1 MTTNKL
7 KEITVNEMTKN
18 FPFCY
23 EVVGG
28 FPFLIQEAYIEQ
40 SFSPN
45 CLLKDNED
53 DDIISKS
60 QDLNHVKNIY
70 KEKILK
76 NAAECIS
83 VFEEQSAM
91 FHNKVVLFKYKRG
104 FYDSKTREKIKQ
116 KLAYYDIA
124 KQYIKDPTTIPEAR
138 IANIPD
144 KIMVPVNNHI
154 GSIVYLV
161 DFSVLR
167 EPVILPY
174 KIVIC
179 TPEPSSYAKNAYTYS
194 YAAIL
199 VNPEMQ
205 GKHIDL
211 YININ
216 SYLELS
222 DDVWTLSR
230 NNTNKKVY
238 LSKEKA
244 MSEFNNY
251 IDEKIKDFNNIR
263 ERFIGSL

>member
-7 KEITVNEMTKN
+7 KEITSDEMSKT

-45 CLLKDNED
+45 CLLTD
-53 DDIISKS
+53 DDENDSKN
-60 QDLNHVKNIY
+60 QDLIHVKNLY
-70 KEKILK
+70 KERVLK

-83 VFEEQSAM
+83 VFEEQSKTI
-91 FHNKVVLFKYKRG
+91 HNKMVLFKYKKG
-104 FYDSKTREKIKQ
+104 FFDEKTRAKIK
-116 KLAYYDIA
+116 KRIEHYDIA
-124 KQYIKDPTTIPEAR
+124 KQYVNDPSTIPEPR
-138 IANIPD
+138 IVHVQE

-154 GSIVYLV
+154 GSIIYLV

-179 TPEPSSYAKNAYTYS
+179 MPEPSSYAKNVYTYS

-216 SYLELS
+216 SHLELS

-238 LSKEKA
+238 LSKERA
-244 MSEFNNY
+244 MAEFINY
-251 IDEKIKDFNNIR
+251 IDDKIKDFNNIR
-263 ERFIGSL
+263 DRFIGSL